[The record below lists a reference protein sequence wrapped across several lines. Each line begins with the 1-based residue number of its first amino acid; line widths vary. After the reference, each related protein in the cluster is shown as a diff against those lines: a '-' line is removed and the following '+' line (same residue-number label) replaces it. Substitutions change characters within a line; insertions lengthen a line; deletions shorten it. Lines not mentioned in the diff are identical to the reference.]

1 MSYFYILI
9 NDKEEVIKTS
19 FEIRE
24 ISSQTVDSVFIR
36 GVTLTSLALISLK
49 YEVVRLFSG
58 LK

>member
-1 MSYFYILI
+1 MFYFYILI